1 MESEL
6 NQLDKEIEKEL
17 RELSEMTHE
26 ETESLA
32 RKEETIDKLQNETT
46 VEIENE
52 IIKSKYYVNV
62 RNIIKI
68 ILMKR
73 IIYNKNFY

>member
-62 RNIIKI
+62 SNIIKI